1 MEECTLGKMD
11 RKRGMQVSDGT
22 SKMRFSCEA
31 GDVQRSLE
39 GYGPLG
45 HKSWTQLKR
54 LSTQVPTQAM
64 EPSLLYS

>member
-11 RKRGMQVSDGT
+11 RKRGTWVSDGT
-22 SKMRFSCEA
+22 SKMRFCCEM

-39 GYGPLG
+39 GYSPLG
-45 HKSWTQLKR
+45 RKSQTQLKR

-64 EPSLLYS
+64 